1 MIQVFK
7 HVLKHLAEG
16 TKMTDLLCKPL
27 ALLLHTY
34 IDISECRQGGVWP
47 ELWKANA
54 QITI

>member
-16 TKMTDLLCKPL
+16 TKMTDLCKPL
-27 ALLLHTY
+27 ALLPTY
-34 IDISECRQGGVWP
+34 TDISECRQGGVWP